1 LGRGQAIQT
10 QTKTN
15 RYRAADSKPLNSLL
29 GAFLNQGFGTCGG
42 ALGACWF
49 WFVFG
54 SLAPFPTALS
64 NSVCVNSACRLPKCA
79 ALHKKRK
86 SLARKCEDGSDPVYR
101 SLEIELDKSPK
112 QKFGNVQVRTIHLVP
127 FPNALGFFFVFTRFA
142 KSGFK

>member
-1 LGRGQAIQT
+1 MHRSFLITLRQYVSSARRT
-10 QTKTN
+10 HS
-15 RYRAADSKPLNSLL
+15 YR
-29 GAFLNQGFGTCGG
+29 
-42 ALGACWF
+42 
-49 WFVFG
+49 
-54 SLAPFPTALS
+54 
-64 NSVCVNSACRLPKCA
+64 SV

-112 QKFGNVQVRTIHLVP
+112 RKFGNVQVRTIHLVP